1 MAENGLPNSYTEL
14 GFQIKHFKFALR
26 IPKLKRPKLLRR
38 RRQQIVAVTEKPV
51 DWASE
56 IHDRYQEELRRYNK
70 QKTTSTAASTESSTE
85 SYDWIRDFHTRYNP
99 VAEPV
104 AVQAVP
110 DATIISNNP
119 ERTSTPF
126 SLTIQPLNRMLRQNS
141 DVQAQTKLDFLDMS
155 GLKIYE
161 DLEESEED
169 FLDSHGSSEQDSSEL
184 SDQSYEI
191 VSVVDHRVIAKA
203 TFKPRTLKSSGGGTL
218 RRANLV

>member
-1 MAENGLPNSYTEL
+1 MAENGLPNAYTEL
-14 GFQIKHFKFALR
+14 GFQFKHFKFALR
-26 IPKLKRPKLLRR
+26 IPKLRCPKILRK
-38 RRQQIVAVTEKPV
+38 RRQVVAAVNERPV

-56 IHDRYQEELRRYNK
+56 IHNRYQEELRRYNK
-70 QKTTSTAASTESSTE
+70 QKTTSTATSAASTE
-85 SYDWIRDFHTRYNP
+85 SYDWIRDFHSRYNP
-99 VAEPV
+99 VAEPIV
-104 AVQAVP
+104 HTAP

-141 DVQAQTKLDFLDMS
+141 DVAKNRLDFLDLS

-161 DLEESEED
+161 DLEETEED

-191 VSVVDHRVIAKA
+191 VSVVDHKVIARA
-203 TFKPRTLKSSGGGTL
+203 TFKPRTLKSSGGTL

>member
-1 MAENGLPNSYTEL
+1 MTENRLPNSYTEL
-14 GFQIKHFKFALR
+14 GFQFKHFKFALR
-26 IPKLKRPKLLRR
+26 IPKLRRPKMLKK
-38 RRQQIVAVTEKPV
+38 RRQVVAVTENPV

-56 IHDRYQEELRRYNK
+56 IHNRYQQELQRHSK
-70 QKTTSTAASTESSTE
+70 QKTIATVASTASTD
-85 SYDWIRDFHTRYNP
+85 SYDWIRDFHSRYNP

-104 AVQAVP
+104 VQTAP

-141 DVQAQTKLDFLDMS
+141 DVAQTRLDFLDMS

-161 DLEESEED
+161 DLEETEED
-169 FLDSHGSSEQDSSEL
+169 FLDSHGSSEQDSSDL

-191 VSVVDHRVIAKA
+191 VSVVDHKVIARA
-203 TFKPRTLKSSGGGTL
+203 TFKPRTLKSSGGTL
-218 RRANLV
+218 RKANLV

>member
-1 MAENGLPNSYTEL
+1 MAENRVINAYTEL
-14 GFQIKHFKFALR
+14 GFQFKNFKFALR
-26 IPKLKRPKLLRR
+26 IPKLRRPKMLRK
-38 RRQQIVAVTEKPV
+38 RRQVVAVNERPV

-56 IHDRYQEELRRYNK
+56 IHNRYQEELRRYSK
-70 QKTTSTAASTESSTE
+70 QKTTSTAASAASTE
-85 SYDWIRDFHTRYNP
+85 SYDWIRDFHSRYNP

-104 AVQAVP
+104 VHTAP

-141 DVQAQTKLDFLDMS
+141 DVAQTRLDFLDLS

-161 DLEESEED
+161 DLEETEED

-191 VSVVDHRVIAKA
+191 VSVVDHKVIARA
-203 TFKPRTLKSSGGGTL
+203 TFKPRTLKSSGGTL

>member
-1 MAENGLPNSYTEL
+1 MAENRLPNAYTEL
-14 GFQIKHFKFALR
+14 GFQFKHFKFALR
-26 IPKLKRPKLLRR
+26 IPKLRRPKILRK
-38 RRQQIVAVTEKPV
+38 RRQVVAAVNERPV

-56 IHDRYQEELRRYNK
+56 IHNRYQEELRRYNK
-70 QKTTSTAASTESSTE
+70 QKTTSTATSAASTE
-85 SYDWIRDFHTRYNP
+85 SYDWIRDFHSRYNP
-99 VAEPV
+99 VAEPIV
-104 AVQAVP
+104 HTAP

-141 DVQAQTKLDFLDMS
+141 DVAKNRLDFLDLY

-161 DLEESEED
+161 DLEETEED

-191 VSVVDHRVIAKA
+191 VSVVDHKVIARA
-203 TFKPRTLKSSGGGTL
+203 TFKPRTLKSSGGTL

>member
-1 MAENGLPNSYTEL
+1 MAENGLPNAYTEL
-14 GFQIKHFKFALR
+14 GFQFKHFKFALR
-26 IPKLKRPKLLRR
+26 IPKLRRPKMLRK
-38 RRQQIVAVTEKPV
+38 RRQVVAAVNERPV

-56 IHDRYQEELRRYNK
+56 IHNRYQEELRRYNK
-70 QKTTSTAASTESSTE
+70 QKTTSTAASAASTE
-85 SYDWIRDFHTRYNP
+85 SYDWIRDFHSRYNP

-104 AVQAVP
+104 VHTAP

-141 DVQAQTKLDFLDMS
+141 DVAKNRLDFLDLS

-161 DLEESEED
+161 DLEETEED

-191 VSVVDHRVIAKA
+191 VSVVDHKVIARA
-203 TFKPRTLKSSGGGTL
+203 TFKPRTLKSSGGTL

>member
-1 MAENGLPNSYTEL
+1 MAENGLPNAYTEL
-14 GFQIKHFKFALR
+14 GFQFKHFKFALR
-26 IPKLKRPKLLRR
+26 IPKLRRPKMLRK
-38 RRQQIVAVTEKPV
+38 RRQVVAAVNERPV

-56 IHDRYQEELRRYNK
+56 IHNRYQEELRRYNK
-70 QKTTSTAASTESSTE
+70 QKTTSTATSAASTE
-85 SYDWIRDFHTRYNP
+85 SYDWIRDFHSRYNP
-99 VAEPV
+99 VAEPIV
-104 AVQAVP
+104 HTAP

-141 DVQAQTKLDFLDMS
+141 DVAKNRLDFLDLS

-161 DLEESEED
+161 DLEETEED

-191 VSVVDHRVIAKA
+191 VSVVDHKVIARA
-203 TFKPRTLKSSGGGTL
+203 TFKPRTLKSSGGTL

>member
-1 MAENGLPNSYTEL
+1 MAENGLPNAYTEL
-14 GFQIKHFKFALR
+14 GFQFKHFKFALR
-26 IPKLKRPKLLRR
+26 IPKLRRPKILRK
-38 RRQQIVAVTEKPV
+38 RRQVVAAVNERPV

-56 IHDRYQEELRRYNK
+56 IHNRYQEELRRYNK
-70 QKTTSTAASTESSTE
+70 QKTTSTATSAASTE
-85 SYDWIRDFHTRYNP
+85 SYDWIRDFHSRYNP
-99 VAEPV
+99 VAEPIV
-104 AVQAVP
+104 HTAP

-141 DVQAQTKLDFLDMS
+141 DVAKNRLDFLDLY

-161 DLEESEED
+161 DLEETEED

-191 VSVVDHRVIAKA
+191 VSVVDHKVIARA
-203 TFKPRTLKSSGGGTL
+203 TFKPRTLKSSGGTL

>member
-1 MAENGLPNSYTEL
+1 MTENRLPNSYTEL
-14 GFQIKHFKFALR
+14 GFQFKHFKFALR
-26 IPKLKRPKLLRR
+26 IPKLRRPKMLKK
-38 RRQQIVAVTEKPV
+38 RRQVVAVTENPV

-56 IHDRYQEELRRYNK
+56 IHNRYQQELQRHSK
-70 QKTTSTAASTESSTE
+70 QKTTSTVAASTD
-85 SYDWIRDFHTRYNP
+85 SYDWIRDFHSRYNP

-104 AVQAVP
+104 VQTAP

-141 DVQAQTKLDFLDMS
+141 DVAQTRLDFLDMS

-161 DLEESEED
+161 DLEETEED
-169 FLDSHGSSEQDSSEL
+169 FLDSHGSSEQDSSDL

-191 VSVVDHRVIAKA
+191 VSVVDHKVIARA
-203 TFKPRTLKSSGGGTL
+203 TFKPRTLKSSGGTL
-218 RRANLV
+218 RKANLV

>member
-1 MAENGLPNSYTEL
+1 M
-14 GFQIKHFKFALR
+14 
-26 IPKLKRPKLLRR
+26 LKK
-38 RRQQIVAVTEKPV
+38 RRQVVAVTENPV

-56 IHDRYQEELRRYNK
+56 IHNRYQQELQRHSK
-70 QKTTSTAASTESSTE
+70 QKTTSTVASTASTD
-85 SYDWIRDFHTRYNP
+85 SYDWIRDFHSRYNP

-104 AVQAVP
+104 VQTAP

-141 DVQAQTKLDFLDMS
+141 DVAQTRLDFLDMS

-161 DLEESEED
+161 DLEETEED
-169 FLDSHGSSEQDSSEL
+169 FLDSHGSSEQDSSDL

-191 VSVVDHRVIAKA
+191 VSVVDHKVIARA
-203 TFKPRTLKSSGGGTL
+203 TFKPRTLKSSGGTL
-218 RRANLV
+218 RKANLV

>member
-1 MAENGLPNSYTEL
+1 MTENRLPNSYTEL
-14 GFQIKHFKFALR
+14 GFQFKHFKFALR
-26 IPKLKRPKLLRR
+26 IPKLRRPKMLKK
-38 RRQQIVAVTEKPV
+38 RRQVVAVTENPV

-56 IHDRYQEELRRYNK
+56 IHNRYQQELQRHSK
-70 QKTTSTAASTESSTE
+70 QKTVASAASTD
-85 SYDWIRDFHTRYNP
+85 SYDWIRDFHSRYNP

-104 AVQAVP
+104 VQTAP

-141 DVQAQTKLDFLDMS
+141 DVAQTRLDFLDMS

-161 DLEESEED
+161 DLEETEED
-169 FLDSHGSSEQDSSEL
+169 FLDSHGSSEQDSSDL

-191 VSVVDHRVIAKA
+191 VSVVDHKVIARA
-203 TFKPRTLKSSGGGTL
+203 TFKPRTLKSSGGTL
-218 RRANLV
+218 RKANLV

>member
-1 MAENGLPNSYTEL
+1 MTENRLPNSYTEL
-14 GFQIKHFKFALR
+14 GFQFKHFKFALR
-26 IPKLKRPKLLRR
+26 IPKLRRPKMLKK
-38 RRQQIVAVTEKPV
+38 RRQVVAVTENPV

-56 IHDRYQEELRRYNK
+56 IHNRYQQELQRHSK
-70 QKTTSTAASTESSTE
+70 QKTIATVAASTD
-85 SYDWIRDFHTRYNP
+85 SYDWIRDFHSRYNP

-104 AVQAVP
+104 VQTAP

-141 DVQAQTKLDFLDMS
+141 DVAQTRLDFLDMS

-161 DLEESEED
+161 DLEETEED
-169 FLDSHGSSEQDSSEL
+169 FLDSHGSSEQDSSDL

-191 VSVVDHRVIAKA
+191 VSVVDHKVIARA
-203 TFKPRTLKSSGGGTL
+203 TFKPRTLKSSGGTL
-218 RRANLV
+218 RKANLV

>member
-1 MAENGLPNSYTEL
+1 MTENRLPNSYTEL
-14 GFQIKHFKFALR
+14 GFQFKHFKFALR
-26 IPKLKRPKLLRR
+26 IPKLRRPKMLKK
-38 RRQQIVAVTEKPV
+38 RRQVVAVTENPV

-56 IHDRYQEELRRYNK
+56 IHNRYQQEVQRHSK
-70 QKTTSTAASTESSTE
+70 QKTIATVAASTD
-85 SYDWIRDFHTRYNP
+85 SYDWIRDFHSRYNP

-104 AVQAVP
+104 VQTAP

-141 DVQAQTKLDFLDMS
+141 DVAQTRLDFLDMS

-161 DLEESEED
+161 DLEETEED
-169 FLDSHGSSEQDSSEL
+169 FLDSHGSSEQDSSDL

-191 VSVVDHRVIAKA
+191 VSVVDHKVIARA
-203 TFKPRTLKSSGGGTL
+203 TFKPRTLKSSGGTL
-218 RRANLV
+218 RKANLV

>member
-1 MAENGLPNSYTEL
+1 MAENQLPNAYTEL
-14 GFQIKHFKFALR
+14 GFQFKHFKFALR
-26 IPKLKRPKLLRR
+26 IPKLRRPKMLRK
-38 RRQQIVAVTEKPV
+38 RRQVVAAVNERPV

-56 IHDRYQEELRRYNK
+56 IHNRYQEELRRYNK
-70 QKTTSTAASTESSTE
+70 QKTTSTAASSAASTE
-85 SYDWIRDFHTRYNP
+85 SYDWIRDFHSRYNP

-104 AVQAVP
+104 VQTAP

-141 DVQAQTKLDFLDMS
+141 DVAKNRLDFLDLS

-161 DLEESEED
+161 DLEETEED

-191 VSVVDHRVIAKA
+191 VSVVDHKVIARA
-203 TFKPRTLKSSGGGTL
+203 TFKPRTLKSSGGTL

>member
-1 MAENGLPNSYTEL
+1 MAENGLPNAYTEL
-14 GFQIKHFKFALR
+14 GFQFKHFKFALR
-26 IPKLKRPKLLRR
+26 IPKLRRPKILRK
-38 RRQQIVAVTEKPV
+38 RRQVVAAVNERPV

-56 IHDRYQEELRRYNK
+56 IHNRYQEELRRYNK
-70 QKTTSTAASTESSTE
+70 QKTTSTATSAASTE
-85 SYDWIRDFHTRYNP
+85 SYDWIRDFHSRYNP
-99 VAEPV
+99 VAEPIV
-104 AVQAVP
+104 HTAP

-141 DVQAQTKLDFLDMS
+141 DVAKNRLDFLDLS

-161 DLEESEED
+161 DLEETEED

-191 VSVVDHRVIAKA
+191 VSVVDHKVIARA
-203 TFKPRTLKSSGGGTL
+203 TFKPRTLKSSGGTL

>member
-1 MAENGLPNSYTEL
+1 MAENPLPTSYTEL
-14 GFQIKHFKFALR
+14 GFQFKHFKFALR
-26 IPKLKRPKLLRR
+26 IPKLRRPKLLRKR
-38 RRQQIVAVTEKPV
+38 REAVAVNERPV

-56 IHDRYQEELRRYNK
+56 IHNRYQEELRRYNK
-70 QKTTSTAASTESSTE
+70 QKTTTTASAASTD
-85 SYDWIRDFHTRYNP
+85 SYDWIRDFHSRYNP

-104 AVQAVP
+104 IQTAP

-141 DVQAQTKLDFLDMS
+141 DVAKTRLDFLDLS
-155 GLKIYE
+155 GLKVYE
-161 DLEESEED
+161 DLEETEED

-191 VSVVDHRVIAKA
+191 VSVVDHKVIARA
-203 TFKPRTLKSSGGGTL
+203 TFKPRTLKSSGGTL